1 MDRYKFEDSISSY
14 LDNEMN
20 LKERQEFEDYM
31 NENPE
36 AKSLFENV
44 KNKLKTVMLW
54 IIYLLW
60 LNLKM

>member
-44 KNKLKTVMLW
+44 KNKCE
-54 IIYLLW
+54 
-60 LNLKM
+60 N